1 MKKEEL
7 SYNLKHFCQEA
18 GADIVGFAPVERW
31 IEVGIIPPEFRPQ
44 GIWSPART
52 VVVLGMGMPLPI
64 VETTPSVMHM
74 ELYKTV
80 NRKLDALA
88 YDVTRHLNRLGHVAT
103 FFSRDGYSSLKDLRR
118 WNGAAFGHVLAA
130 KYAGLGTIGRNHCL
144 LTPEFGPRVR
154 LVSIFTAAALPPDPL
169 VEKELCIKCEACVKC
184 CPKEALRVRDD
195 CIPGDYDKT
204 ACLEMAEELTSR
216 RSYPCGIC
224 IKVCPV
230 GADRK
235 LYQQKGMVK
244 KYLRE
249 REVLAA
255 DPDHLDYRS
264 WQHIRRYGV
273 KEP

>member
-7 SYNLKHFCQEA
+7 SYNIKHFCQEA
-18 GADIVGFAPVERW
+18 GADIVGIAPVERW
-31 IEVGIIPPEFRPQ
+31 MEEGIIPPEFRPQ

-195 CIPGDYDKT
+195 RIPGDYDKT

-216 RSYPCGIC
+216 RSYPFMAEMPG
-224 IKVCPV
+224 
-230 GADRK
+230 R
-235 LYQQKGMVK
+235 L
-244 KYLRE
+244 LRN
-249 REVLAA
+249 
-255 DPDHLDYRS
+255 
-264 WQHIRRYGV
+264 Q
-273 KEP
+273 